1 MEEKKGTALCFL
13 DVRKAYDRV
22 WRAGLFLKL
31 SQLGIGGRFL
41 AMLRV
46 MFRRVSR
53 TILVNDSFT
62 EEFDVHTG
70 VPQGSVL
77 SPLLYAV
84 YVNGLHD
91 ALRKHGLGVRIY
103 GRLIPLLL
111 YADDIVLLA
120 SNAAELQRML
130 RVVSDYAYKWRFEVN
145 HGKSGVVASGC
156 KQFEQAISS

>member
-1 MEEKKGTALCFL
+1 MGTALCFL

-41 AMLRV
+41 AMLRI

-91 ALRKHGLGVRIY
+91 ALRDHGLGVRIY
-103 GRLIPLLL
+103 GRL
-111 YADDIVLLA
+111 VLSCCTQMILFSWPA
-120 SNAAELQRML
+120 MQWNSSVCCVLSL
-130 RVVSDYAYKWRFEVN
+130 ITLT
-145 HGKSGVVASGC
+145 SGAL
-156 KQFEQAISS
+156 K